1 MKHMH
6 HIIPKHMGGTD
17 DSDNLVELT
26 IEEHADAH
34 KKLYEHYGLWQ
45 DYLAWQGL
53 SGMMD
58 KQELI
63 RQMLSIAGREGARKA
78 NITRGCKNDGLASR
92 PWKRSSEYAADVDG
106 RKVRSKR
113 YWFND
118 GITEG
123 QYSLTEHPE
132 GWSRGRLK
140 SVMKK
145 TNPFVQL

>member
-26 IEEHADAH
+26 IEEHAEAH
-34 KKLYEHYGLWQ
+34 KKLYDHYGLWQ

-78 NITRGCKNDGLASR
+78 NITRGCKTDGLALK
-92 PWKRSSEYAADVDG
+92 PWKRQSGYSFDVDG
-106 RKVRSKR
+106 RKVRTKR

-118 GITEG
+118 GVTEG
-123 QYSLTEHPE
+123 QYPLTEHPD
-132 GWSRGRLK
+132 GWNRGRLK

>member
-1 MKHMH
+1 
-6 HIIPKHMGGTD
+6 MGGAD

-26 IEEHADAH
+26 IEEHAEAH
-34 KKLYEHYGLWQ
+34 KKLYEQYGRWQ

-63 RQMLSIAGREGARKA
+63 RQMLSIAGKEGARKA
-78 NITRGCKNDGLASR
+78 NITRGCKSDGFTLK
-92 PWKRSSEYAADVDG
+92 PWKRQSEYSLDVDG
-106 RKVRSKR
+106 RKVRAKR

-118 GITEG
+118 GVTEG
-123 QYSLTEHPE
+123 QYSLTEHPD
-132 GWSRGRLK
+132 GWNRGRLK

>member
-1 MKHMH
+1 MKHKH

-26 IEEHADAH
+26 IEEHAEAH
-34 KKLYEHYGLWQ
+34 RKLYEEHGLWE

-58 KQELI
+58 KEELI
-63 RQMLSIAGREGARKA
+63 RQMLSNAGKKGARKA
-78 NITRGCKNDGLASR
+78 NITRGCQTDGL
-92 PWKRSSEYAADVDG
+92 PYWKRHSGYAVDVDG
-106 RKVRSKR
+106 RKIRAKR

-118 GITEG
+118 GVTEG
-123 QYSLTEHPE
+123 QFSLTEHPE
-132 GWSRGRLK
+132 GWMRGRLK